1 MAFEWA
7 SWLENNH
14 IIVHAADLQLNP
26 PQSYLFVQDFLII
39 LCALLYCFCYVFYTL
54 RTKRDRFLAG
64 PVDLLYVH
72 LFISGH
78 CHESI
83 HDLLEDSVR
92 FGNLAYELGIGWC
105 EVLYLW
111 KHAHTKGQSLEI
123 WVVRFC
129 GVLSAMAVF
138 FWRYLNVPQNWAYVV
153 SWPSIVLV
161 VLNAVPELM
170 CPFLYRRAERKMR
183 EAAAVQKENNLF
195 NDVNDVRAGC

>member
-72 LFISGH
+72 LFRATATSPSMTYLKTLLGSATWPTSCTIHSSWRAASSSSPDASSGS
-78 CHESI
+78 C
-83 HDLLEDSVR
+83 
-92 FGNLAYELGIGWC
+92 W
-105 EVLYLW
+105 
-111 KHAHTKGQSLEI
+111 T
-123 WVVRFC
+123 
-129 GVLSAMAVF
+129 
-138 FWRYLNVPQNWAYVV
+138 
-153 SWPSIVLV
+153 
-161 VLNAVPELM
+161 
-170 CPFLYRRAERKMR
+170 
-183 EAAAVQKENNLF
+183 
-195 NDVNDVRAGC
+195 